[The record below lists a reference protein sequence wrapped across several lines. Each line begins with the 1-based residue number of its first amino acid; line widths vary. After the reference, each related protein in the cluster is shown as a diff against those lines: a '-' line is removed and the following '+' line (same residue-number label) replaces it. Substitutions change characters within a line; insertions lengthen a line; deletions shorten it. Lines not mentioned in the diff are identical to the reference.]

1 MKLSNILFISLM
13 ALGVMPMSAAEP
25 SGYYTSCEGKSG
37 KALLQQLES
46 VVGSHT
52 TISYDGLLDL
62 YKTSDVRPNGTVW
75 DMYSTKEFSF
85 SSKCGNYKNVG
96 DCYNREHS
104 FPKSWFND
112 AKPMYS
118 DAFHLY
124 PTDGKVNGQRSNY
137 PYGECA
143 NGTTLPGSGSV
154 RALGK
159 LGNSTFAGY
168 SGTVFEPDDEYKGD
182 FARSYFYMCAAYN
195 SRFAGWSSPMLA
207 GNNYPG
213 FTTWAVNLLLKW
225 HRQDPVSK
233 KELDRQEVVYGKQR
247 NRNPFIDHPDLAEHI
262 WGDKKDQAW
271 SINGTPEPAITLPV
285 NNSTVD
291 LGTTVTGV
299 ARSGKVTVKCVD
311 LESNVSLKVSGT
323 GFEVSPTTI
332 SRSQAEAADG
342 YAATV
347 TFTASDAGSYA
358 GTLTV
363 SSGTLSSKV
372 NLKASVVTNLPAGP
386 VTGLSDRSFAATWSY
401 VGDADS
407 RGEYTLDVRAGGVSL
422 DGYPMSVTAADERF
436 VVEDLEP
443 LTTYTYIVKSAHLVS
458 DEVTVTTLAPIPSVD
473 ILFDGDLN
481 FTAPVGEPSEAA
493 ELLILSEN
501 IESDITLSVEA
512 PFELSTDKSTWSR
525 TLTLDPEED
534 RFYLRMFSAT
544 GGTFHGTII
553 VKAGDYTNDD
563 AEFFGTAVAV
573 TNFHEDFEADPTGCG
588 TYNGCTYH
596 GSAAEWAFN
605 NVGIWKG
612 DKVNSGTYSAR
623 FGKKSDSSIEML
635 GDNPAGFGTVT
646 VCTRITFDNE
656 ETAYT
661 LEYSRDGGYT
671 WISAGSANVTNSNA
685 FDKHTF
691 TVNCAGPSRI
701 RVRQTTGARFNL
713 DDIEATAYTS
723 SLVPEFAE
731 DYHRWDAY
739 AQGGEL
745 VIEASEPVSA
755 RIYAID
761 GTEIFVGRVAV
772 GQTRFSLPT
781 ALYIVAVDDF
791 ARRVLVK

>member
-1 MKLSNILFISLM
+1 MKTHKIIFFGLIACG
-13 ALGVMPMSAAEP
+13 ALWASAAEP

-37 KALLQQLES
+37 KVLLQQLEK
-46 VVGSHT
+46 VVGNHT
-52 TISYDGLLDL
+52 TVSYDGLFDL
-62 YKTSDVRPNGTVW
+62 YKTSDARPNGTVW
-75 DMYSTKEFSF
+75 DMYSTKEYSF
-85 SSKCGNYKNVG
+85 GSKCGSYKKVG

-104 FPKSWFND
+104 FPKSWFSE

-143 NGTTLPGSGSV
+143 NGTTEPGSGSV

-159 LGNSTFAGY
+159 LGSSTFPGY

-213 FTTWAVNLLLKW
+213 FTSWAVNLLLKW

-233 KELDRQEVVYGKQR
+233 KELDRQEAVYGRQH

-262 WGDKKDQAW
+262 WGDKKDVAW
-271 SINGTPEPAITLPV
+271 HINGIPEPELVLPV

-291 LGTTVTGV
+291 LGTTVVGV
-299 ARSGKVTVKCVD
+299 AREGKVIVKGTD
-311 LESNVSLKVSGT
+311 LEANVSLSVSGA
-323 GFEVSPTTI
+323 GFSVSPATV

-347 TFTASDAGSYA
+347 TFTPSGAGVYT
-358 GTLTV
+358 GVLTV

-372 NLKASVVTNLPAGP
+372 NIKASVVTNLPAGP
-386 VTGLSDRSFAATWSY
+386 VTGLGDRSFAATWSY
-401 VGDADS
+401 VGDANP
-407 RGEYTLDVRAGGVSL
+407 RGEYTLDVRRNGVSL
-422 DGYPMSVTAADERF
+422 DGYPMSVSASAERY

-443 LTTYTYIVKSAHLVS
+443 LTTYTYVVKSAHLVS
-458 DEVTVTTLAPIPSVD
+458 DEVSVTTLAPIPSVE
-473 ILFDGDLN
+473 ILFDGDLS

-493 ELLILSEN
+493 ELLILTEN
-501 IESDITLSVEA
+501 IDTDVVLSVDE
-512 PFELSTDKSTWSR
+512 PFELSTDKSSWTR

-534 RFYLRMFSAT
+534 RFYLRMFSAN
-544 GGTFHGTII
+544 GGTFHGTIN
-553 VKAGDYTNDD
+553 VVAGDYTNDD
-563 AEFFGTAVAV
+563 AEFFGTAIAAV
-573 TNFHEDFEADPTGCG
+573 GFHEDFEADPTGCG
-588 TYNGCTYH
+588 TYKGCTYR
-596 GSAAEWAFN
+596 GTAAEWAFN
-605 NVGIWKG
+605 DVGIWKG

-623 FGKKSDSSIEML
+623 FGKDADSSIEML
-635 GDNPAGFGTVT
+635 DDNPAGFGVVT
-646 VCTRITFDNE
+646 IYSRLTFDTDE
-656 ETAYT
+656 AVYV
-661 LEYSRDGGYT
+661 LEYSKDGGDSWT
-671 WISAGSANVTNSNA
+671 GAGSAKVTAGNA
-685 FDKHTF
+685 FEKHTF
-691 TVNCAGPSRI
+691 TVNCPGPSRI
-701 RVRQTTGARFNL
+701 RVRQTAGHRFNL

-723 SLVPEFAE
+723 SLVPEYAE

-745 VIEASEPVSA
+745 VIEASEPLTVSV
-755 RIYAID
+755 YAID
-761 GTEIFVGRVAV
+761 GTEVYVGRVAE
-772 GQTRFSLPT
+772 GQTRLNLPV